1 MTKTDKIF
9 KRAFDIIFSLCALIV
24 TGWLILLFAFIVYL
38 ENNENGFFTQ
48 KRFGKDGKPF
58 TIYKIKTMKTN
69 NKVKIENNRER
80 ITTIGKWLRKYK
92 LDELPQFWNVLIGDM
107 SMVGPRPD
115 YPSFAGELESEDRI
129 ILSIKPGV
137 TGPASIAYRNEE
149 ELLAKQREPEK
160 FSREI
165 IWPEKIKINKKYIL
179 EYTFLKDIEYIF
191 KTIF

>member
-24 TGWLILLFAFIVYL
+24 TGWLILLIAFIVYL
-38 ENNENGFFTQ
+38 ETNENGFFTQ
-48 KRFGKDGKPF
+48 KRFGKNGKSF

-69 NKVKIENNRER
+69 NKVKIENDRER